1 MFNLVEQ
8 AALGL
13 SQAHLSDFQ
22 GRLVEHR
29 IKRDLEQ
36 MVSAAKKSGITLTLA
51 STFRDFERQSLI
63 WNNKFNLI
71 RPVFDINDNPV
82 DMASL
87 NDAEK
92 CFAIMLFSAIP
103 GASRHHF
110 GTDMDVFD
118 ASKVADDYQLQ
129 LCQAEYS
136 EHGPFCELSNWLANN
151 AEKYGFFLPY
161 KHFNGGVA
169 KEPWHISHIERSEF
183 YMNVHSEQLLVDA
196 LKQSNVAGWPTLV
209 DQLDEIYPHFVTN
222 ITLAGS

>member
-13 SQAHLSDFQ
+13 SQAHLCDFQ
-22 GRLVEHR
+22 GRLVEHT

-82 DMASL
+82 EMAAL

-209 DQLDEIYPHFVTN
+209 DQLDEIYPRFVTN

>member
-8 AALGL
+8 ATLGL
-13 SQAHLSDFQ
+13 SQAHLCDFQ
-22 GRLVEHR
+22 GRLIENT

-71 RPVFDINDNPV
+71 RPVFDIHDNPV
-82 DMASL
+82 DMITL

-136 EHGPFCELSNWLANN
+136 EHGPFCELSSWLANN

-196 LKQSNVAGWPTLV
+196 LKQSKVAGWPTLV
-209 DQLDEIYPHFVTN
+209 DQLDEIYPRFVTN

>member
-8 AALGL
+8 ASLGL
-13 SQAHLSDFQ
+13 SQAHLCDFQ

-71 RPVFDINDNPV
+71 RPVFDIHDNPV

-136 EHGPFCELSNWLANN
+136 EHGPFCELSNWLVNN

-209 DQLDEIYPHFVTN
+209 DQLDEIYPRFVTN